1 MGLFDRLKNALVIIM
16 IVAMSLCTAS
26 CSYNPP
32 EGYTKE
38 HHTYEDMV
46 EYAKSID
53 SKATVEETS
62 SVVKDE
68 YDIEYIVWDAVI
80 RGVNCRVASIPQ
92 NVYNDGFCAGEF
104 ARTFYRM
111 DTDYDYLVMEKL
123 LADKYPTWNLIDDE
137 GHRFHPNNFLLV
149 DNNIGEYRML
159 NDDELEQVWEE
170 ASSINKEY
178 EAVALNKQASFGVPA
193 PEEYWN
199 HHGEQ
204 KSFVRKDSRVYIDG
218 FSEDEKQG
226 FFENYKEKWA
236 LLDSGLPV
244 YE

>member
-1 MGLFDRLKNALVIIM
+1 MGLFDRLKNAIVIIM
-16 IVAMSLCTAS
+16 IVAMSLCITS

-92 NVYNDGFCAGEF
+92 NVYNDGFLAGEF
-104 ARTFYRM
+104 ASTFYRM
-111 DTDYDYLVMEKL
+111 DTDYDYSVMQKII
-123 LADKYPTWNLIDDE
+123 ADKYPTWNLIDEE

-149 DNNIGEYRML
+149 EKNIGEYRML
-159 NDDELEQVWEE
+159 SDDELEQVLVE
-170 ASSINKEY
+170 AQSINKEY
-178 EAVALNKQASFGVPA
+178 EAVSLNKQASFRVPA
-193 PEEYWN
+193 PGEFWN

-204 KSFVRKDSRVYIDG
+204 KSFVRKKSSVGIRG
-218 FSEDEKQG
+218 FSEDEKQE
-226 FFENYKEKWA
+226 FFENYKEGWA